1 MHGKTDLLVPYA
13 KCEEILG
20 ALPHAHMVE
29 VGEKRGQ
36 VPSLEF
42 GHGWFEYFGVEV
54 WMGVLE
60 VFMEGGVPD

>member
-1 MHGKTDLLVPYA
+1 MPYG

-20 ALPHAHMVE
+20 ALPHADMVK

-42 GHGWFEYFGVEV
+42 GHGWFEYFRVEV

-60 VFMEGGVPD
+60 AFMDD